1 MNFPTNTT
9 HDLSKISKTSSDR
22 PNSTQN
28 KTNDI
33 SYLINQSVKDPNIDL
48 EEDNFFKVYT
58 RIRKTTS
65 DDKQNI
71 VFKID
76 EKTVLLP

>member
-1 MNFPTNTT
+1 MNFPTNFA
-9 HDLSKISKTSSDR
+9 HDLSKISKTSSDL
-22 PNSTQN
+22 PNSTKN

-33 SYLINQSVKDPNIDL
+33 SNLVNQSMKDPNIDL

-58 RIRKTTS
+58 RIRKMNA
-65 DDKQNI
+65 DDKQSI

-76 EKTVLLP
+76 EKTV